1 MEEKEMQQSEEDM
14 TSFQNLVMEIGK
26 LPEDKLNKLA
36 LIVHGFI
43 AGATMGR

>member
-1 MEEKEMQQSEEDM
+1 MEEKEMQQSDDM
-14 TSFQNLVMEIGK
+14 TSFQNLVLEIGK

>member
-1 MEEKEMQQSEEDM
+1 MEEKEMQQSEDM
-14 TSFQNLVMEIGK
+14 ATFQNLVMEIGK
-26 LPEDKLNKLA
+26 LPEEKLNKLA